1 MSETQPGGIK
11 IERTFDALG
20 QLITEKGSGTSV
32 ATATRQFGYD
42 LAGRV
47 TSVSH
52 PKGTETYSYDDR
64 GLLTNMAGPA
74 GSATYEYD
82 AVGQVVSR
90 SDAAGTASF
99 TWTSRGE
106 LASLTDPLTKVS
118 QAFTYDAAGQL
129 VTDQYSSGAQ
139 RSLTYD
145 DRGRLATDT
154 MRKAGGAVATSTTYG
169 YDNNDNVTSQQIVAA
184 GNPSAGTH
192 SYTYDGADRLVS
204 WSNQRGIRTTYAYDG
219 AGNRTRAGT
228 SFYTY
233 DARNRM
239 RTGGGAIYAWNARG
253 DLTAQV
259 GGSAGLLRYT
269 YDGLDRLTKVT
280 KGLQSVAYTYDGLN
294 RVASRGTAAFAYNG
308 LGGDPVSDGSSL
320 FARSAS
326 GGLVSQ
332 SAAGVSSLVGT
343 NRHGDVTGL
352 FAADGSPTGS
362 RVFDPLGNVV
372 GSSGSVSSSLG
383 FQGDF
388 TDAAS
393 GGVWMGARWYN
404 PATGVFSVRDSVRGE
419 VSSPGSF
426 NQYGY
431 GWDNPLNM
439 SDPDGHWPAFLDNI
453 IGAVSSWGRSVFA
466 SVSSA
471 MVSQTMARVN
481 SALAQVTKFMSKVA
495 DLTGISS
502 MVADVVRDPGA
513 ALLQGLKFAAPIV
526 VGVGVTVG
534 CSVATGGVGTPA
546 CMVLGGAVGGAVGA
560 AMDCGQGSDCVR
572 SVMVGAATGA
582 VGGLF
587 GGPVGGRIAS
597 TLLGRVASQ
606 AISGAGGAG
615 AASITGQLLTTGSV
629 DWRRVG
635 GDMLLGGAL
644 GAAGGVLGGKTARPN
659 RVATAGEAGA
669 ASGATGRS
677 ALGEIR
683 VAAQPRASAW
693 SRVSGWARKVL
704 GGGCNS
710 FTGDTPVLM
719 ADGSKKPIRQV
730 RLGDKVMAADPVT
743 GVEGPRKVVDLI
755 RHSGVHVMVAVHLS
769 DGSVLNATD
778 HHRFWVANR
787 QAWVDAIDL
796 KAGDRVVDRDGDQVV
811 VAGVGI
817 SEQDLTAYN
826 LTVAGLHTYFVGKAT
841 ILVHNEG
848 ETCPINTGAKPG
860 WSTGDDI
867 YSLTKAGNAP
877 AWSTV
882 RGRFWKNEAANPE
895 IDNWSASNFDRMKR
909 GLAPQRYNRDKGG
922 LESMELSH
930 EPIPYRDGGTNVVP
944 RWPQDHATV
953 DPFRFPGY

>member
-1 MSETQPGGIK
+1 M
-11 IERTFDALG
+11 
-20 QLITEKGSGTSV
+20 
-32 ATATRQFGYD
+32 
-42 LAGRV
+42 
-47 TSVSH
+47 
-52 PKGTETYSYDDR
+52 
-64 GLLTNMAGPA
+64 
-74 GSATYEYD
+74 
-82 AVGQVVSR
+82 
-90 SDAAGTASF
+90 
-99 TWTSRGE
+99 
-106 LASLTDPLTKVS
+106 
-118 QAFTYDAAGQL
+118 
-129 VTDQYSSGAQ
+129 TDQYSSGAQ
-139 RSLTYD
+139 RSLTWD

-154 MRKAGGAVATSTTYG
+154 MRKVGGAVATSTTYG

-204 WSNQRGIRTTYAYDG
+204 WSNQRGTRTTYAYDG

-228 SFYTY
+228 AIYTY

-239 RTGGGAIYAWNARG
+239 RTGGGAIYTWNERG

-308 LGGDPVSDGSSL
+308 LGLDPVSDGSSL

-352 FAADGSPTGS
+352 FASDGSPTGT

-372 GSSGSVSSSLG
+372 GSSGSASSSLG

-426 NQYGY
+426 NGYGY
-431 GWDNPLNM
+431 GWDNPLSM
-439 SDPDGHWPAFLDNI
+439 SDPDGHWPGFLDNI
-453 IGAVSSWGRSVFA
+453 VNAVSSWGRSVFA
-466 SVSSA
+466 AVSSA
-471 MVSQTMARVN
+471 VISHTMARVN
-481 SALAQVTKFMSKVA
+481 SALAQVTKFLSKVA

-502 MVADVVRDPGA
+502 LIDDVVRDPGA
-513 ALLQGLKFAAPIV
+513 GLLQGLKFAAPIL
-526 VGVGVTVG
+526 VGVGVSVG

-546 CMVLGGAVGGAVGA
+546 CLVLGGAAGGAFGA
-560 AMDCGQGSDCVR
+560 AMECSKMSASGCLR

-582 VGGLF
+582 AGGLF

-606 AISGAGGAG
+606 AITGSLGAG
-615 AASITGQLLTTGSV
+615 AASITGQLLATGSV

-644 GAAGGVLGGKTARPN
+644 GAAGGVLGGKAARPST
-659 RVATAGEAGA
+659 RVAAAGEAGA
-669 ASGATGRS
+669 ASGVTGRS

-683 VAAQPRASAW
+683 VAAQPRGSVW

-719 ADGSKKPIRQV
+719 ADGSKKPIRKV

-769 DGSVLNATD
+769 DGGVLNATD

-796 KAGDRVVDRDGDQVV
+796 KAGDQVVDRDGDQVV

-826 LTVAGLHTYFVGKAT
+826 LTVAGLHTYFVGKAN
-841 ILVHNEG
+841 ILVHNQG
-848 ETCPINTGAKPG
+848 EACPIAAESADDVAQVTKNRIAGNEFRDLVATRLEAEEGFTVLQKEFGVRTPFGWRYIDILAQRNGGLINFETKLGKSRYLLSQRVKDWWISRVGADVY
-860 WSTGDDI
+860 GDGT
-867 YSLTKAGNAP
+867 LTKIP
-877 AWSTV
+877 AV
-882 RGRFWKNEAANPE
+882 LIRGPLN
-895 IDNWSASNFDRMKR
+895 
-909 GLAPQRYNRDKGG
+909 
-922 LESMELSH
+922 
-930 EPIPYRDGGTNVVP
+930 
-944 RWPQDHATV
+944 
-953 DPFRFPGY
+953 